1 MTFLQ
6 WQEKIMNTMP
16 PEDVDIAKLASMV
29 TTQKYL
35 PELKRYFNNCPHR
48 YVELL
53 AAKVK

>member
-1 MTFLQ
+1 
-6 WQEKIMNTMP
+6 MNTMP